1 MIDAKKFYINGE
13 WITPTNSET
22 IDVINP
28 ANEKVFTSIGSGCV
42 NDINKAVDAAKEA
55 FKIYSKTEIDE
66 RIILLKKIY
75 NIYKKRYEEIAQTI
89 CLEMGCPIQLSRN
102 AQTKVGLNHL
112 KTAINLLNDY
122 KFEFKEN
129 NYIIQQIPIGVCG
142 LITPWNWPI
151 NQIMSKLVFVLASGC
166 TCILKPSEISPLS
179 AILIAEI
186 IDEAGTPRGVFN
198 LVNGFGSIVG
208 DAMSRHPEISMMSF
222 TGSTIGGIS
231 VAKSSADTVK
241 RVSQELGGKSANIIL
256 DDSSFEKS
264 VKQGVKKCMENSG
277 QSCNAPTRMLVPFRR
292 LEESFFIAKSVC
304 NSLIVGNPQNEDTDV
319 GPLANVKQYKKVKD
333 LIHTGINDGA
343 KIITGGSN
351 RPKNIDSG
359 FYIEP
364 TVFAYVTEEMSIFK
378 EEIFGPVLTITHYHD
393 YEHALDIANNTDYGL
408 AAYVSGIEKKDLLKL
423 SKRLNAGQ
431 VYINYSSGGTEAPF
445 GGLKMSGNGREKG
458 RWGLNEF
465 LETKAI
471 IGE

>member
-1 MIDAKKFYINGE
+1 
-13 WITPTNSET
+13 
-22 IDVINP
+22 
-28 ANEKVFTSIGSGCV
+28 
-42 NDINKAVDAAKEA
+42 
-55 FKIYSKTEIDE
+55 
-66 RIILLKKIY
+66 
-75 NIYKKRYEEIAQTI
+75 
-89 CLEMGCPIQLSRN
+89 
-102 AQTKVGLNHL
+102 
-112 KTAINLLNDY
+112 
-122 KFEFKEN
+122 
-129 NYIIQQIPIGVCG
+129 
-142 LITPWNWPI
+142 
-151 NQIMSKLVFVLASGC
+151 
-166 TCILKPSEISPLS
+166 
-179 AILIAEI
+179 
-186 IDEAGTPRGVFN
+186 
-198 LVNGFGSIVG
+198 
-208 DAMSRHPEISMMSF
+208 
-222 TGSTIGGIS
+222 
-231 VAKSSADTVK
+231 
-241 RVSQELGGKSANIIL
+241 VSQELGGKSANIIL

-264 VKQGVKKCMENSG
+264 VKQGVIKCMENSG

-359 FYIEP
+359 YFIEP

-408 AAYVSGIEKKDLLKL
+408 AAYVSGIEKNDLLKL